1 MRPDPKGLSVDKY
14 ESLRELLATCD
25 NDFQKAKGGNKA
37 AGTRVRKVLQE
48 VRNTAAELRKEIL
61 QFRAAAEHVG

>member
-1 MRPDPKGLSVDKY
+1 MDKY
-14 ESLRELLATCD
+14 ETLRELLATCD
-25 NDFQKAKGGNKA
+25 DDFQKAKGENKA

-61 QFRAAAEHVG
+61 QFSAAAEHVG